1 MLRQTLHFLLVP
13 DAGAA
18 RRVRRLVA
26 EQGASSGVLV
36 GTWGELV
43 EQARRSYL
51 LPEAA
56 DDWDQ
61 VFAAALKELKDAFWA
76 ESFKVA
82 PIETAQ
88 AVERALIE
96 VLSATDPAAW
106 VRGLRLRGA
115 GGAAAAASRGP
126 GAARAGARW
135 AVAAGARGDP
145 GAAGCGLS

>member
-1 MLRQTLHFLLVP
+1 MNTGGIRFLLVP

-26 EQGASSGVLV
+26 EQGACTGVVV

-51 LPEAA
+51 LPAAA
-56 DDWDQ
+56 DDWDA

-82 PIETAQ
+82 PVETAHGG
-88 AVERALIE
+88 RAGARRGALGHG
-96 VLSATDPAAW
+96 SGAW
-106 VRGLRLRGA
+106 VRGA
-115 GGAAAAASRGP
+115 
-126 GAARAGARW
+126 
-135 AVAAGARGDP
+135 
-145 GAAGCGLS
+145 